1 MQQVAQHIDW
11 TAVRHDF
18 PILREQVNGKPLV
31 YFDNAATSQKPQCV
45 IDSLVD
51 YYSSYNSNVHRGV
64 HSLSQKA
71 TNAFEA
77 VRKQVQ
83 QFIGAAHEAEII
95 YTRGTTEAINLVA
108 QSWGAL
114 EVEAGDEILITG
126 LEHHA
131 NIVPWQ
137 MLCDRTGA
145 NLVVVPINEA
155 GEISLS
161 EFEVRLSKR
170 TRIVAFSW
178 ISNALGTVNPVHEM
192 IALAQQMG
200 ARTLVD
206 AAQAAPHSTIN
217 VQELGCD
224 FLVFSA
230 HKMLGPTG
238 VGILYGRLE
247 LLEKMPPVQGGGDM
261 IKEVRFEKTTYNEL
275 PLRLEAGTPNIA
287 DVIAFGAAIN
297 YLQQLGMEAIEAREQ
312 ELLAYATEKISA
324 LPGIRLVGTASD
336 KRSVLSFLVN
346 GAHPYDVG
354 VLLDQ
359 MGIAIRTGHHCAQP
373 IMDRY
378 NIPGTCRA
386 SFAFYNSFE
395 EIDRFIL
402 ALQKTQK
409 MLS

>member
-1 MQQVAQHIDW
+1 MHTDIHTDW
-11 TAVRHDF
+11 AAVRNDF
-18 PILREQVNGKPLV
+18 PILRESVNGRPLV
-31 YFDNAATSQKPQCV
+31 YFDNAATSQKPQVV
-45 IDSLVD
+45 IDALVD
-51 YYSSYNSNVHRGV
+51 YYSRYNSNVHRGV
-64 HSLSQKA
+64 HSLSQQA
-71 TNAFEA
+71 TSAFEA

-83 QFIGAAHEAEII
+83 GFISARHEAEII

-108 QSWGAL
+108 QSWGSL
-114 EVEAGDEILITG
+114 EVMEGDEILITG

-137 MLCDRTGA
+137 MLCERTGA
-145 NLVVVPINEA
+145 KLVVVPINDA
-155 GEISLS
+155 GEVSLQDFA
-161 EFEVRLSKR
+161 EKLNPR
-170 TRIVAFSW
+170 TRMAAFSW
-178 ISNALGTVNPVHEM
+178 ISNALGTVNPVFEM
-192 IALAQQMG
+192 VALAQAQG
-200 ARTLVD
+200 TRTLVD
-206 AAQAAPHSTIN
+206 AAQAAPHSIID
-217 VQELGCD
+217 VQALGCD

-247 LLEKMPPVQGGGDM
+247 ILEQMPPVQGGGDM

-287 DVIAFGAAIN
+287 DVIAFGKALE
-297 YLQQLGMEAIEAREQ
+297 YLQQLGMENIELREQ
-312 ELLAYATEKISA
+312 ELLAYATAQLKQLS
-324 LPGIRLVGTASD
+324 GIQLVGTAAD
-336 KRSVLSFLVN
+336 KRCVLSFLIE

-373 IMDRY
+373 IMDRFE
-378 NIPGTCRA
+378 IPGTCRA

-395 EIDRFIL
+395 EIDRFVT
-402 ALQKTQK
+402 ALQKAQK

>member
-1 MQQVAQHIDW
+1 MIETSTMTDW
-11 TAVRHDF
+11 AAVRNDF
-18 PILREQVNGKPLV
+18 PILREEVNGKPLV
-31 YFDNAATSQKPQCV
+31 YFDNAATSQKPQVV
-45 IDSLVD
+45 IDALVD
-51 YYSSYNSNVHRGV
+51 YYSRYNSNVHRGV
-64 HSLSQKA
+64 HSLSQQA
-71 TNAFEA
+71 TSAFEA

-83 QFIGAAHEAEII
+83 QFIGARHEAEII

-114 EVEAGDEILITG
+114 EVMEGDEILITG

-137 MLCDRTGA
+137 MLCERTGA
-145 NLVVVPINEA
+145 KLVVVPINDA
-155 GEISLS
+155 GEVSLQD
-161 EFEVRLSKR
+161 FAAKLSPR
-170 TRIVAFSW
+170 TRLASFSW
-178 ISNALGTVNPVHEM
+178 ISNALGTVNPVYEM
-192 IALAQQMG
+192 VALAQAQG
-200 ARTLVD
+200 TRTLVD
-206 AAQAAPHSTIN
+206 AAQAAPHSIID
-217 VQELGCD
+217 VQALGCD

-287 DVIAFGAAIN
+287 DVIAFGKALE
-297 YLQQLGMEAIEAREQ
+297 YLQQLGMENIELREQ
-312 ELLAYATEKISA
+312 ELLAYATAQLKQLS
-324 LPGIRLVGTASD
+324 GIQLVGTAAD
-336 KRSVLSFLVN
+336 KRSVLSFLIA

-373 IMDRY
+373 IMDRFE
-378 NIPGTCRA
+378 IPGTCRA

-395 EIDRFIL
+395 EIDRFVM
-402 ALQKTQK
+402 ALQKVQK